1 MKNLFNNIKKYLKE
15 YYKVII
21 IYILILLTFLIEFPY
36 YISAPGGLI
45 NTDDK
50 IETKENFKMKG
61 SLNMAYVSEIHA
73 TIPTLIVS
81 LFNKDWDVEKETE
94 IKNDNETIEEKNY
107 RNKMLL
113 EEANDTSLLVA
124 YKHSDINYK
133 VTNNKVY
140 ITYIDASAQT
150 DLKIGDQI
158 IKIDNQKITDKNSLL
173 SYITSKNIKDKVII
187 EVKDINGNK
196 KTRKATLINIL
207 DEPKVGAIITETFDV
222 ESNKEVKFNFKESES
237 GSSGGLMLT
246 LAIYSHLNQ
255 IDLTDGKKIVGTG
268 TIDINGNVGEISG
281 IKYKLIGAVN
291 KHADVFL
298 VPKGENYE
306 EAKKV
311 KKEKG
316 YDIDLV
322 PVATFE
328 EALKYLENK
337 F

>member
-173 SYITSKNIKDKVII
+173 SYIASKNIKDKVII

-328 EALKYLENK
+328 ETLKYLENK

>member
-1 MKNLFNNIKKYLKE
+1 MKNLFNNIKKYIKE
-15 YYKVII
+15 YYKII
-21 IYILILLTFLIEFPY
+21 IVYILILTTFLIEFPY

-50 IETKENFKMKG
+50 IKTTENFQMKG

-73 TIPTLIVS
+73 TIPTLLVS
-81 LFNKDWDVEKETE
+81 VFNKDWDVEKETE
-94 IKNDNETIEEKNY
+94 VKNDNETIEEKNY

-113 EEANDTSLLVA
+113 EEANDTALLVA
-124 YKHSDINYK
+124 YKHSDIDYQ

-140 ITYIDASAQT
+140 VTYIDELAQT

-158 IKIDNQKITDKNSLL
+158 VKVDNQKITDKNSLF
-173 SYITSKNIKDKVII
+173 SYIASKNIKDKITI
-187 EVKDINGNK
+187 EVKDMDGNK
-196 KTRKATLINIL
+196 KRRKATLINVL
-207 DEPKVGAIITETFDV
+207 DEPKVGAVITETFDV
-222 ESNKEVKFNFKESES
+222 ESSEKVKFNFKDSES

-255 IDLTDGKKIVGTG
+255 IDLTDGKTIVGTG

-291 KHADVFL
+291 KHADIFL
-298 VPKGENYE
+298 VPEGENYE

-322 PVATFE
+322 PVETFD
-328 EALKYLENK
+328 EALKYLKNL
-337 F
+337 

>member
-21 IYILILLTFLIEFPY
+21 VYVLILALFLVEFPY

-45 NTDDK
+45 NTEEK
-50 IETKENFKMKG
+50 IKTTENFKMKG

-81 LFNKDWDVEKETE
+81 LFNDDWDIEKEE
-94 IKNDNETIEEKNY
+94 DIKNDNETIEEKNY

-113 EEANDTSLLVA
+113 EEANDTALLVA
-124 YKHSDINYK
+124 YKHSDIDYSIENS
-133 VTNNKVY
+133 KVY
-140 ITYIDASAQT
+140 ITYIDELANT
-150 DLKIGDQI
+150 NLKIGDQI
-158 IKIDNQKITDKNSLL
+158 LKVDNKK
-173 SYITSKNIKDKVII
+173 IKDKNDLFTYIASKKI
-187 EVKDINGNK
+187 GDKISLEVKDINGENK
-196 KTRKATLINIL
+196 KRTSTLINVL
-207 DEPKVGAIITETFDV
+207 DEPKVGAIVTETFNLK
-222 ESNKEVKFNFKESES
+222 SNKKVEFNFKNSES

-246 LAIYSHLNQ
+246 LTLYSHLNE
-255 IDLTDGKKIVGTG
+255 IDLTKGKTIVGTG

-291 KHADVFL
+291 KKADIFL
-298 VPKGENYE
+298 VPAGNNYK

-316 YDIDLV
+316 YDIELV
-322 PVATFE
+322 PVKTFE
-328 EALKYLENK
+328 DALKYLKN